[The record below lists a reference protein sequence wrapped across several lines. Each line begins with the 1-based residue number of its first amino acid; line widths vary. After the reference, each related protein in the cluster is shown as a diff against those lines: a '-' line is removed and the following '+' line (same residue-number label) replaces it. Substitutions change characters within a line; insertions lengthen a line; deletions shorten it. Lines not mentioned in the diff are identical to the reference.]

1 MTPED
6 DRFHR
11 PTRETAA
18 QSGDTDPHVRRSELD
33 DRFDAMHVR
42 IDSLQQLTSKIA
54 DGVQYAR
61 SESQRAVDM
70 ATQAKRDSDS
80 AIESGRVLERAI
92 QRAQDQLANGINTKI
107 DSTNVKLDQAA
118 AHLTRQDAKQETL
131 STNMAIVERRVG
143 TVEHETQKQTPI
155 LTTLLEEARERA
167 KVRAEAD
174 LRRERRDK
182 RVLFWFAVG
191 TPSCAAA
198 YELAKHFL
206 GV

>member
-1 MTPED
+1 MTDD
-6 DRFHR
+6 DRL
-11 PTRETAA
+11 
-18 QSGDTDPHVRRSELD
+18 DDKDPHVRRSELD
-33 DRFDAMHVR
+33 DRFDAVHVR
-42 IDSLQQLTSKIA
+42 IDTLQQLTSKIA

-131 STNMAIVERRVG
+131 SANMLIVERRVG
-143 TVEHETQKQTPI
+143 IVESETQKQTPI